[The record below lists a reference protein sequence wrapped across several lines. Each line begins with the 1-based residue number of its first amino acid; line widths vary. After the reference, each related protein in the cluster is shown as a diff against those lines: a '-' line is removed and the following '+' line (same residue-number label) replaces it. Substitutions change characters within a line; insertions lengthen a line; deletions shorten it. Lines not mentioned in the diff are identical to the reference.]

1 MYSGSNSDSGE
12 AQAILKTLQQQSTA
26 IKMIQQF
33 RGILLDQEVSILD
46 VCPDSAVFQAT
57 NLKMC
62 AVLEG
67 LAYLRNRKFPR
78 PLAGR
83 VVDMSVRRGM
93 IILSEFAF
101 AETEWK
107 ERRQERVCQKNPTYV
122 SLRCKR
128 RVFRVPLE
136 NISVNGMGVL
146 AYKIFERGAT
156 LEPGSMVRLDFRLS
170 SGYNWADI
178 RGKIIH
184 LQSIDNSMA
193 RIGIRLYPN
202 EKEARSLA
210 RYVAL
215 RKREIME
222 EMNRAY
228 MKRIEPRTVDCL
240 FF

>member
-1 MYSGSNSDSGE
+1 MSSGSNPDSGD

-26 IKMIQQF
+26 IKMFQQF

-67 LAYLRNRKFPR
+67 LTYLQNGKFPK

-83 VVDMSVRRGM
+83 VVDLSVRKG
-93 IILSEFAF
+93 IVILSEFAF
-101 AETEWK
+101 TRTEWK
-107 ERRQERVCQKNPTYV
+107 ERKQDRVCQKNPAYV
-122 SLRCKR
+122 SLRSKR

-146 AYKIFERGAT
+146 AYKILERGAT
-156 LEPGSMVRLDFRLS
+156 VRPGSMVRLDFQLS

-178 RGKIIH
+178 KGKIVH
-184 LQSIDNSMA
+184 LQSIDKSMA

-202 EKEARSLA
+202 DKEARSLA

-222 EMNRAY
+222 EMDHAY
-228 MKRIEPRTVDCL
+228 MKQVEPRSVDCL

>member
-1 MYSGSNSDSGE
+1 MSSGSNPDSGD
-12 AQAILKTLQQQSTA
+12 AQAILRTLQQKSTA
-26 IKMIQQF
+26 IKMFQQF

-46 VCPDSAVFQAT
+46 VCPDGAIFQAT

-62 AVLEG
+62 AVLDG
-67 LAYLRNRKFPR
+67 LTYLQNREFPK

-83 VVDMSVRRGM
+83 VVDLSVRKG
-93 IILSEFAF
+93 IVILSEFAF
-101 AETEWK
+101 TKAEWR
-107 ERRQERVCQKNPTYV
+107 ERKQERVCQRNPTYI

-128 RVFRVPLE
+128 RAFRLPLE

-156 LEPGSMVRLDFRLS
+156 IKPGSMVRLDFQLS

-178 RGKIIH
+178 KGKIIY

-222 EMNRAY
+222 EMDHAY
-228 MKRIEPRTVDCL
+228 MKRIEPRSVDRL